1 MGWNNWS
8 YTKRKQKEMTQ
19 KSIAYQER
27 PSNDTYQYTTYR
39 SKPSPNSSEWR
50 QEKARQRRVKLISV
64 TLITIQCIVSIAIIV
79 YFYTY
84 GV

>member
-19 KSIAYQER
+19 KSIAYQEK
-27 PSNDTYQYTTYR
+27 PSNDTYQYSTYR
-39 SKPSPNSSEWR
+39 SKPPQNSSEWKR
-50 QEKARQRRVKLISV
+50 EKARQRRVKLMSV
-64 TLITIQCIVSIAIIV
+64 TLITIQCIVSVAIIA
-79 YFYTY
+79 YFCIY